1 MNERRLRIYLDDH
14 LAIMVAEVALIGRC
28 WWSNRRL
35 PLGEFLQQLEN
46 EVQAHKAIAQDVIHR
61 MGGKKSVE
69 GRVKQ
74 GAAWFAEKLGR
85 FKLNDSL
92 LAYSDLSRVL
102 ELEALGAAAQERIAL
117 WDNLDAL
124 VNHEPRL
131 EGITFL
137 HFREQSKQHLEEL
150 QIEKTIRSRRGIC
163 WWQAQR
169 PVLLRM
175 RALSRQ
181 CYSPALRSGGMD
193 KECLLS
199 TTNSPFTRLC
209 RPCVIFIAT
218 RVR

>member
-131 EGITFL
+131 EGITFS

-150 QIEKTIRSRRGIC
+150 QSRRRFAAVEAFVGGEHC
-163 WWQAQR
+163 GQR
-169 PVLLRM
+169 
-175 RALSRQ
+175 S
-181 CYSPALRSGGMD
+181 
-193 KECLLS
+193 
-199 TTNSPFTRLC
+199 
-209 RPCVIFIAT
+209 
-218 RVR
+218 